1 MKKGIISFLLLV
13 AVGAALYFGLQARRR
28 MQAAGENGGLS
39 GARSLPEV
47 TVAFKAGGEKMG
59 FLRDPELLATLE
71 RKYHLQLKPEKEG
84 SIEMVR
90 QPIAGL
96 DGLWPASE
104 YCRQEFEVRAQREG
118 IRFTSQDEFN
128 SPLVIASWPQVADS
142 FRQPGRGIVQMREG
156 SYNVLDMDKLT
167 KLMDK
172 GASWKDVGL
181 PLHGRVSFKSTDPT
195 KSNSGAMLAGLIANV
210 FNGGDPCPLEK
221 VDAFMPRIRSI
232 FSLMGLKE
240 VSSGDI
246 FEHFLAQGIGS
257 YPMIVAYEN
266 QYIEAISAPG
276 APPTLRSEVVIFY
289 PDPTVWS
296 SHPFIALTDNGKR
309 LQEAL
314 KDPAVQKLAWE
325 HHGFRSGAIG
335 AMNDPQVF
343 QARGIPKQILS
354 AVPSPEYRVMD
365 LLTRALGAPIP

>member
-1 MKKGIISFLLLV
+1 MKRAIISFLLLV

-28 MQAAGENGGLS
+28 LQGGGENGS
-39 GARSLPEV
+39 RVGAQGLPEV
-47 TVAFKAGGEKMG
+47 TVVFKAGGEKIG
-59 FLRDPELLATLE
+59 FLKDPELLAYLE
-71 RKYHLQLKPEKEG
+71 RKYHLQLKVEKEG

-90 QPIAGL
+90 QPISGL
-96 DGLWPASE
+96 DALWPASE
-104 YCRQEFEVRAQREG
+104 YCRQEFEIRAQREG
-118 IRFTSQDEFN
+118 IHFSSQDEFN
-128 SPLVIASWPQVADS
+128 SPLVVASWPQVADS
-142 FRQPGRGIVQMREG
+142 FRQPARAIVQVRES

-172 GASWKDVGL
+172 GTSWKDIGL

-195 KSNSGAMLAGLIANV
+195 KSNSGAMFAGLIANV
-210 FNGGDPCPLEK
+210 LNGGDPCPLEK
-221 VDAFMPRIRSI
+221 VDSFMPRIRSI

-266 QYIEAISAPG
+266 QYIEAIG
-276 APPTLRSEVVIFY
+276 APDAPATLRSEVVIFY

-314 KDPAVQKLAWE
+314 KDPYVQKLAWE
-325 HHGFRSGAIG
+325 RHGFRSGSIG

-343 QARGIPKQILS
+343 QAHGIPKQVLS
-354 AVPSPEYRVMD
+354 AMPSPEYRVMD